1 MGYRCVRKCLY
12 YVGLGYIWERQGV
25 DNPNCFIRF
34 FTSLLHEINTQ
45 DWNSSVSDNKKLSL
59 YKSVKNRFVY
69 EDYFDVFNVRKSR
82 YCYVNFRIESNVL
95 GVELALYKNTPHEL
109 HFLLVCVTTIVLLD
123 HHICPNITA
132 NILLYSK

>member
-1 MGYRCVRKCLY
+1 MDMIFIEILQLNCYTVPELPPSR
-12 YVGLGYIWERQGV
+12 
-25 DNPNCFIRF
+25 NPLHNC
-34 FTSLLHEINTQ
+34 TTCSLLHEINTQ
-45 DWNSSVSDNKKLSL
+45 EWNSSVSDNKKLSL